1 VTDHR
6 SMLRDTVQRTRSRQ
20 ATLALL
26 AVPTVV
32 AAVLVLWGIGRE
44 SLWRD
49 EVASVTITGR
59 SLGSMW
65 HVIVHHESNM
75 ALFDLL
81 LHPWQWLGHGDGFLR
96 LPSAAFAIATV
107 PVTMLVARRLA
118 GDVAAAV
125 AGMVVA
131 LNGFVVLFGQQ
142 VRGYALTMLL
152 AALAALL
159 LLRALESRRPRDWA
173 LWALTIAAL
182 PYAHLLGVLI
192 VVAQVASL
200 ALYPWRRLPVGPLAA
215 SLVAAGIAWLPL
227 AVFMAEGD
235 HDRTSWV
242 APLGRDLVRQSVEAL
257 AGDLTMFVLIVVA
270 ALVVAGALIA
280 TLRRTAW
287 RPSEDA
293 WRLALPL
300 CWVAIPPVLL
310 GLICAVQQTWVD
322 RYLIGIV
329 PAFGVLAGVAVTVLR
344 ARAGTVAAAVL
355 AVVLLAGALRATA
368 GESHPS
374 ALGEDLRGAA
384 AYVSAQTRPGDQL
397 VYAPAFARVG
407 LQYYLQRE
415 GGPAPR
421 DLALDPRQ
429 TAVIRGDLFAR
440 DLPQAEI
447 ARRLAGARRLWVLGY
462 GFRSGWHPTP
472 EPVSAVAP
480 AILRRDFRLVARRPF
495 GTFVVQL
502 YRHV

>member
-1 VTDHR
+1 
-6 SMLRDTVQRTRSRQ
+6 MLRDTTASTRSR
-20 ATLALL
+20 AASAALL
-26 AVPTVV
+26 AVPTLV
-32 AAVLVLWGIGRE
+32 AAILVLYGIGRE

-81 LHPWQWLGHGDGFLR
+81 LAPWQRLGHGDGFLR

-125 AGMVVA
+125 AGAVVA
-131 LNGFVVLFGQQ
+131 LNGFVVVFGQQ

-159 LLRALESRRPRDWA
+159 LLRALESGRRRDWA
-173 LWALTIAAL
+173 LWTLTIAAL

-200 ALYPWRRLPVGPLAA
+200 ALYPWRRLPVRPLAA
-215 SLVAAGIAWLPL
+215 SLAAAGVLWLPI
-227 AVFMAEGD
+227 ASFIANGD
-235 HDRTSWV
+235 TNRTSWV
-242 APLGRDLVRQSVEAL
+242 QPLGLDLLRQSVEAL
-257 AGDLTMFVLIVVA
+257 AGDLGMFLILVVA
-270 ALVVAGALIA
+270 ALVVFGGLVAA
-280 TLRRTAW
+280 LRRDGRLAL
-287 RPSEDA
+287 SEEA

-300 CWVAIPPVLL
+300 CWVAIPPFLL
-310 GLICAVQQTWVD
+310 GVICVAQETWVD

-344 ARAGTVAAAVL
+344 ARFGTVAAGVL
-355 AVVLLAGALRATA
+355 AAVLLAGALVAAA
-368 GESHPS
+368 GEPHPS
-374 ALGEDLRGAA
+374 SQGEDLRGAA
-384 AYVSAQTRPGDQL
+384 AYVSAQTRPGDAL

-407 LQYYLQRE
+407 LSYYLGRE
-415 GGPAPR
+415 GGPRPA
-421 DLALDPRQ
+421 DLALRES
-429 TAVIRGDLFAR
+429 AVAAGDLFGR
-440 DLPQAEI
+440 ELPAAEV
-447 ARRLAGARRLWVLGY
+447 ARRMRAAPRLWVLGY
-462 GFRSGWHPTP
+462 GVQDGGPNAWHPTP
-472 EPVSAVAP
+472 EPVMAVAP
-480 AILRRDFRLVARRPF
+480 AILREDFVPAGSRDFGAF
-495 GTFVVQL
+495 TVQL
-502 YRHV
+502 YRHR